1 MPLDPSHRA
10 KQPIAQGA
18 VPRSVLSSAGG
29 VATQTLPRTTD
40 PNGKTRVYELQQ
52 LVTDCNYHTR

>member
-1 MPLDPSHRA
+1 MPLDPSHSEPRA
-10 KQPIAQGA
+10 KQPIAEGA

-29 VATQTLPRTTD
+29 VAARTRPRTTD

-52 LVTDCNYHTR
+52 LVTP